1 MGGGGQSQTTQET
14 KEVRLP
20 AWVEEAGQSNYAMA
34 QQIAAKPYEA
44 YGGPTVAGL
53 APDWKTARSKLS
65 GLNDYYGDY
74 DTAAGA
80 LKGILGYDPSD
91 IHQRAT
97 TAPTM
102 KDVDVSTYLNPYI
115 TNVEQRTLANMG
127 EQGQLQ
133 QRGIASDAMAKK
145 AFGGSRQA
153 IQQGVAGAKTIQAM
167 GDESA
172 KLRSAGFDQ
181 ATKLA
186 QTDLQRQYEAAKQT
200 GDWQQAAEIESG
212 RQDLEAHGQTIA
224 GAKQLQSNA
233 DAAQA
238 ARMNEMASYLGFG
251 QMQQEQTQREYDD
264 KAGKW
269 QKEHDYDLTRLN
281 ILLSTLGLT
290 PYGHSE
296 SGTSTTRSGG
306 GGGMAGLGQAMG
318 LGKSLIG
325 LLGAFGG
332 ASDRSLKTNVE
343 KLGDID
349 GLPIYAFD
357 YKADVNRS
365 KKTKTPLPMKRVGPM
380 AQDVETKYPELVS
393 KVGGKRVIDLSAL
406 AEA

>member
-20 AWVEEAGQSNYAMA
+20 AWVEQAGMDNYAFA
-34 QQIAAKPYEA
+34 QQIANKPYEA
-44 YGGPTVAGL
+44 YAGPTVAGL
-53 APDWKTARSKLS
+53 TADWKTARSKLE

-74 DTAAGA
+74 DAASNA
-80 LKGILGYDPSD
+80 LKGVLGYDPDD
-91 IHQRAT
+91 IRQRAI

-133 QRGIASDAMAKK
+133 QRQIAADAAAKK

-153 IQQGVAGAKTIQAM
+153 IQQGVAGAKTIRAM
-167 GDESA
+167 GDKSA
-172 KLRSAGFDQ
+172 ELRQAGFDQ

-212 RQDLEAHGQTIA
+212 RQDLQAHQQTIEGSA
-224 GAKQLQSNA
+224 QLAKNA

-264 KAGKW
+264 KAAKW
-269 QKEHDYDLTRLN
+269 QKKHDYDLTRLN

-290 PYGHSE
+290 PYGHTE
-296 SGTSTTRSGG
+296 SGTSTTRSKGG
-306 GGGMAGLGQAMG
+306 GGGLGEAMG

-325 LLGAFGG
+325 LLGAF

-349 GLPIYAFD
+349 GLPIYAYD
-357 YKADVNRS
+357 YKADVKAGYRG
-365 KKTKTPLPMKRVGPM
+365 PKRVGPM
-380 AQDVETKYPELVS
+380 AQDVEKRLPGAVR
-393 KVGGKRVIDLSAL
+393 KVGGKRVIDLSAF

>member
-20 AWVEEAGQSNYAMA
+20 AWVEQAGMDNYAFA
-34 QQIAAKPYEA
+34 QQIADKPYKA
-44 YGGPTVAGL
+44 YGGPTVAPL
-53 APDWKTARSKLS
+53 TADWKTARSKLG
-65 GLNDYYGDY
+65 GLDDYYGNY
-74 DTAAGA
+74 DSATAA
-80 LKGILGYDPSD
+80 LTNLLGYNPED
-91 IHQRAT
+91 IKNRSV

-115 TNVEQRTLANMG
+115 ANVEQRTLGAMG

-133 QRGIASDAMAKK
+133 QRAIASDAAAKK

-167 GDESA
+167 GDTSA
-172 KLRSAGFDQ
+172 KLRSEGFDT

-186 QTDLQRQYEAAKQT
+186 QQDLERQYQAAKTT
-200 GDWQQAAEIESG
+200 GDWQQAAEIES
-212 RQDLEAHGQTIA
+212 RRNDLSAHAQDIQASEGLVST
-224 GAKQLQSNA
+224 A
-233 DAAQA
+233 DKAQA
-238 ARMNEMASYLGFG
+238 ARLNEMASYLGFG

-264 KAGKW
+264 KRAKW
-269 QKEHDYDLTRLN
+269 QDKEDYDLKRLN

-290 PYGHSE
+290 PYGHTE
-296 SGTSTTRSGG
+296 SGTSTTRSSGG
-306 GGGMAGLGQAMG
+306 GGGLGQAMG
-318 LGKSLIG
+318 IGKSLIG
-325 LLGAFGG
+325 LLGAFAG
-332 ASDRSLKTNVE
+332 ASDRALKTNVE

-349 GLPIYAFD
+349 GLPIYAYD

-365 KKTKTPLPMKRVGPM
+365 KKGKTPMGPKRVGPM
-380 AQDVETKYPELVS
+380 AQDVEKILPGAV
-393 KVGGKRVIDLSAL
+393 KKIGGKRIIDLSAY